1 MKPMNL
7 ESRLLRRNTSPA
19 RIAGFILSNLIGLAI
34 VCGGLQFYLDALPIW
49 QDDDSFI
56 RKDYLVVNRKV
67 TSGATFGEDRTS
79 FSESDIAD
87 LSAQPWVRGVG
98 KFSSADYRVYAS
110 IGQEGRSLSTY
121 MFFESIP
128 DEFVDVKSDHWDYTE
143 GSPEVPIII
152 SKDYLTLYNFG
163 FASSAGLPKI
173 SESLMSGIPLRLQ
186 LRSEE
191 GGREFQAMGRVVGY
205 SSRLNTILVPQKFM
219 DITNRELGSGAEK
232 NPSRLIVDVS
242 SPGDAAIAPYLQEHD
257 METAGDKRGS
267 QASYL
272 LKVVTGIVMT
282 VGGVI
287 TVLSLFILMLS
298 MSLLMEKNRD
308 KVHNLLMLGFDTG
321 AVAAPYRRI
330 VLFSTFAAWVLS
342 AGTVALLRSGYID
355 ALSGMGS
362 DPSNWW
368 ISPAVGAGIAIVV
381 AMLNIIAV
389 NRKVREAWRV

>member
-1 MKPMNL
+1 MKPMKL

-79 FSESDIAD
+79 FSEADIAD

-98 KFSSADYRVYAS
+98 RFSTADYRVYAS

-128 DEFVDVKSDHWDYTE
+128 DEFVDVKSDQWDYTE

-186 LRSEE
+186 LRSED
-191 GGREFQAMGRVVGY
+191 GSREFQAVGRVVGY

-219 DITNRELGSGAEK
+219 DITNRELGSGAAK
-232 NPSRLIVDVS
+232 SPSRLIVDVS

-257 METAGDKRGS
+257 METAGDKSGS

-330 VLFSTFAAWVLS
+330 VIFSTGAAWVLS
-342 AGTVALLRSGYID
+342 AGTVVLLRSGYID

-368 ISPAVGAGIAIVV
+368 ISPSVGVGIAIAV
-381 AMLNIIAV
+381 AVLNIIAV
-389 NRKVREAWRV
+389 NRKVREAWRI